1 MSNNICQS
9 VQSLS
14 SSLAMRRMFSRAAFA
29 AILFGTNSFAC
40 TSSCFFGFR
49 SQDSSRG
56 KRCWIGRSKKD
67 FPALSRT
74 ARTTSSFPLI
84 IWSTTPSFHL
94 FLFLSS
100 PLIITTSPCF
110 RSWSLVLCVQIVA
123 FTQSSEI
130 FLRPPL
136 PQCILA
142 SFDVFRSFP
151 EDHIIDISNLFFR
164 NYTRLTKHQ
173 AVGGENW
180 HLDVL
185 FDVA

>member
-110 RSWSLVLCVQIVA
+110 RSWSLVLCFKLWRSRNPRRYSFDHLSHSA
-123 FTQSSEI
+123 FLHLLTYFAL
-130 FLRPPL
+130 FLRTT
-136 PQCILA
+136 
-142 SFDVFRSFP
+142 SS
-151 EDHIIDISNLFFR
+151 ISAISSSG
-164 NYTRLTKHQ
+164 TTP
-173 AVGGENW
+173 G
-180 HLDVL
+180 
-185 FDVA
+185 

>member
-14 SSLAMRRMFSRAAFA
+14 SSLAMRRMFSQVAFA

-100 PLIITTSPCF
+100 PLIIHHVSLFQILVSCF
-110 RSWSLVLCVQIVA
+110 VFQIVA

-136 PQCILA
+136 P
-142 SFDVFRSFP
+142 
-151 EDHIIDISNLFFR
+151 
-164 NYTRLTKHQ
+164 
-173 AVGGENW
+173 
-180 HLDVL
+180 
-185 FDVA
+185 

>member
-1 MSNNICQS
+1 
-9 VQSLS
+9 
-14 SSLAMRRMFSRAAFA
+14 MRRMFSRAAFA

-94 FLFLSS
+94 LLFLSS

-110 RSWSLVLCVQIVA
+110 RSWSLVLC
-123 FTQSSEI
+123 FKLWRS
-130 FLRPPL
+130 RNPRRY
-136 PQCILA
+136 
-142 SFDVFRSFP
+142 SFDHLSHSAFLHRSFP

-164 NYTRLTKHQ
+164 NYARLTKYQ
-173 AVGGENW
+173 AVGGESW